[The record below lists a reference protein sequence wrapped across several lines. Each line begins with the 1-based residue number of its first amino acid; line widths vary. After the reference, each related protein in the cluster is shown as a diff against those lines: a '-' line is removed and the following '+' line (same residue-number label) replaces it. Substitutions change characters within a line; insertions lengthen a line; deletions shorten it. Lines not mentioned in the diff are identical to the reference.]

1 MGRPRSERAHQQV
14 LEAAL
19 KLFSERGIA
28 ATSMD
33 AIAEA
38 SGVSKATIYKHW
50 ADKDALCLE
59 AMAHA
64 HGLDEEP
71 PHFHGDDVR
80 TALIRVLSHR
90 PREEY
95 AAQRARLVPHFI
107 AHAARNPDFG
117 MAWRSRAMEPPR
129 RYLRQ
134 ILKRGV
140 EEGLFPADLNYDL
153 SLALLIGP
161 IMYSHFLSPSK
172 NNTKTLPE
180 GLPEQIV
187 EAFWKAHAI
196 TKPARGRARET
207 HRSRKHK
214 S

>member
-1 MGRPRSERAHQQV
+1 MARPRSERAHEQV

-19 KLFSERGIA
+19 ELFSEQGID

-50 ADKDALCLE
+50 SDKDALCLE
-59 AMAHA
+59 AMAYA

-71 PHFHGDDVR
+71 PQFLDDEVG
-80 TALIRVLSHR
+80 AAMIKVLSHR

-95 AAQRARLVPHFI
+95 AERRARLMPHFL
-107 AHAARNPDFG
+107 AYATRNPDFG
-117 MAWRSRAMEPPR
+117 MAWRSRALEPPR
-129 RYLRQ
+129 RYLKQ

-153 SLALLIGP
+153 SMALLIGP
-161 IMYSHFLSPSK
+161 IMYGYFLSPTK
-172 NNTKTLPE
+172 NKALPD
-180 GLPEQIV
+180 GLPEQVV
-187 EAFWKAHAI
+187 EAFLNAHAV
-196 TKPARGRARET
+196 TKPARERARET
-207 HRSRKHK
+207 RRSKNSKR
-214 S
+214 

>member
-1 MGRPRSERAHQQV
+1 MGRPRSERAHEQV

-19 KLFSERGIA
+19 ELFSEQGID

-50 ADKDALCLE
+50 SDKDALCLE
-59 AMAHA
+59 AMAYA

-71 PHFHGDDVR
+71 PQFLDDDVG
-80 TALIRVLSHR
+80 AAMIKVLSHR

-95 AAQRARLVPHFI
+95 AERRARLMPHFL
-107 AHAARNPDFG
+107 AYATRNPDFG
-117 MAWRSRAMEPPR
+117 MAWRSRALEPPR
-129 RYLRQ
+129 RYLKQ

-161 IMYSHFLSPSK
+161 IMYGYFLSPTK
-172 NNTKTLPE
+172 NKALPE
-180 GLPEQIV
+180 GLPEQVV
-187 EAFWKAHAI
+187 EAFLNAHAV
-196 TKPARGRARET
+196 TKPARERGKET
-207 HRSRKHK
+207 RRSKNSK
-214 S
+214 L

>member
-90 PREEY
+90 HREEY
-95 AAQRARLVPHFI
+95 AARSSGAAFHCACGAQSRLWDGLAFAGDGTAATVFEANTETGRGRRLVP
-107 AHAARNPDFG
+107 G
-117 MAWRSRAMEPPR
+117 
-129 RYLRQ
+129 
-134 ILKRGV
+134 
-140 EEGLFPADLNYDL
+140 
-153 SLALLIGP
+153 
-161 IMYSHFLSPSK
+161 
-172 NNTKTLPE
+172 
-180 GLPEQIV
+180 
-187 EAFWKAHAI
+187 
-196 TKPARGRARET
+196 
-207 HRSRKHK
+207 
-214 S
+214 